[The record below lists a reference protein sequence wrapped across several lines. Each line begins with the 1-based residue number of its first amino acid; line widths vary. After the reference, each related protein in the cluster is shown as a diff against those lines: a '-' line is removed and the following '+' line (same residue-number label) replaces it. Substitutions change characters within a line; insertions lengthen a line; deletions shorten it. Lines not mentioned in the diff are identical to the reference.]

1 MLVVMNPNL
10 FISEC
15 PCYLGHVAASYTNDV
30 FNDMVGLNKG
40 NVCFD
45 GYCWFEKSSNGKQ
58 SLKNTLNLVIKK
70 IRLLSNI
77 FEHVLNMILKKLPI
91 HTS

>member
-15 PCYLGHVAASYTNDV
+15 PCYLAHVAASYTNDV
-30 FNDMVGLNKG
+30 FNDMIGLNKG
-40 NVCFD
+40 NVCF
-45 GYCWFEKSSNGKQ
+45 EKISNGKQ
-58 SLKNTLNLVIKK
+58 SLKNTLNLMIKK